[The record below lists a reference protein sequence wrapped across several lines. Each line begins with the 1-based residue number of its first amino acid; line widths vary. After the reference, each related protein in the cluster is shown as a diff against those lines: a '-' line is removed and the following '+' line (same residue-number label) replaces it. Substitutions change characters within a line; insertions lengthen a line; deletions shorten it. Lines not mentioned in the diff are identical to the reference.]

1 MKMDRSFFHPIAP
14 KGTVPFGSFSVISIA
29 PLGTVPFGSFVKIA
43 PKGTVLFGPFV
54 KNEPNR
60 TVPFG
65 SEFIIGEPAVE

>member
-1 MKMDRSFFHPIAP
+1 MKMDRSFFHP
-14 KGTVPFGSFSVISIA
+14 IA

-43 PKGTVLFGPFV
+43 PLGTVPFGSFV

-65 SEFIIGEPAVE
+65 SEFIIDEPAVE